1 MEYIQLNYFYYSNEA
16 FELKVVT
23 FKILATFG
31 ERRIMLELYYFEN
44 SICSERALMTLAE
57 KGVTDWI
64 PHHVHLFKRQQFQ
77 PDYIKLNPKA
87 QVPTLVHDGEIIR
100 ESSLIADYL
109 DDLYPEPP
117 LKPSKLSK
125 VAQMRE
131 WIKESDEA
139 GYEGV
144 ASLSFVIVFRAKL
157 MAMSESD
164 RAAYWAGQTVLERTQ
179 RQQSCVFEGLNSP
192 YALRA
197 IAIWE
202 RVFSKINSTM
212 SDGRSW
218 IMGDQFTLADL
229 NLPQAQSW
237 WEAVQDRPSYTEA
250 RVGPSAD
257 EIEIMG
263 IEGSKI
269 VNDFEKKRTDY
280 IATYG

>member
-1 MEYIQLNYFYYSNEA
+1 
-16 FELKVVT
+16 
-23 FKILATFG
+23 
-31 ERRIMLELYYFEN
+31 MLELYYFEN

-57 KGVTDWI
+57 KGVTDWVA
-64 PHHVHLFKRQQFQ
+64 HHVHLFEGQQFN
-77 PDYIKLNPKA
+77 PEYLKLNPKA
-87 QVPTLVHDGEIIR
+87 QVPTLVHDGEVIR
-100 ESSLIADYL
+100 ESSVITDYL

-125 VAQMRE
+125 IAQMRE

-139 GYEGV
+139 GFEGV
-144 ASLSFVIVFRAKL
+144 ASLSFVTVFKAKL

-164 RAAYWAGQTVLERTQ
+164 RAAYWEEQTVLERTQ

-197 IAIWE
+197 IATWE

-212 SDGRSW
+212 SDDRPW

-229 NLPQAQSW
+229 NLAPFVARLAGLKLVEPWLAELPQAQRW
-237 WEAVQDRPSYTEA
+237 WEAVKDRPSYAEA

-257 EIEIMG
+257 EIEMMG
-263 IEGSKI
+263 IEGAKV
-269 VNDFEKKRTDY
+269 VNDFKEKRAEY
-280 IATYG
+280 LANYS